1 MASLYAAAYLKTGDI
16 RGMLDEIYRSLQYGI
31 FYTPQDKLDFI
42 RNFLRH
48 VETCGNETFMNE
60 ANAWLDK
67 LMESAPSGY
76 YKSEYMKVKA
86 RILRVLGKVDEANEL
101 ELQAPK
107 VRMS

>member
-1 MASLYAAAYLKTGDI
+1 MVCWTKCIAPSNTVFSIPRRISWTL
-16 RGMLDEIYRSLQYGI
+16 
-31 FYTPQDKLDFI
+31 F
-42 RNFLRH
+42 
-48 VETCGNETFMNE
+48 ETFCVMLKLVEMNE

>member
-1 MASLYAAAYLKTGDI
+1 MCI
-16 RGMLDEIYRSLQYGI
+16 RDS
-31 FYTPQDKLDFI
+31 
-42 RNFLRH
+42 
-48 VETCGNETFMNE
+48 
-60 ANAWLDK
+60 AWLDK